1 MPSRLA
7 RAISSA
13 NSSSENRVVTTL
25 RRPLGP
31 EVGGPSASLTDRH
44 PSCGRA
50 ATHASPEQSGLA
62 LVALPGR
69 PRSTVGVMHLD
80 ELTVP
85 SRWSGKP
92 VYRLAGCSRFSFD
105 PPGSAGESFETLWSV
120 TAECLELLDEASHWI
135 GPLNTRP
142 KALGTSLTLLREVLE
157 QERDRAFAQFEAV
170 GLRVFSTPDPPRQQ
184 LSLTLPKPDSR
195 QRFADLVMG
204 ERPSISLQ
212 QPDLVVERT
221 LRHVSALRPYVGLVG
236 FGLMSE
242 TWMEPHHVD
251 SAWPYMQRYP
261 GLQLPYRLEWG
272 ADGAGIPGVDWL
284 TVLGAGPLSL
294 MGGEAGLR
302 RRLDSAAAQVG
313 APAPQLLEY
322 DGGVVVRAGRH
333 RSSVIPRPG
342 ARRSSTGS
350 WTPRCGRC
358 GGMDAPPGGVRC

>member
-1 MPSRLA
+1 MVDQLLVLHATHYRDGA
-7 RAISSA
+7 D
-13 NSSSENRVVTTL
+13 T
-25 RRPLGP
+25 
-31 EVGGPSASLTDRH
+31 
-44 PSCGRA
+44 RA
-50 ATHASPEQSGLA
+50 AGEPPLTRSPSSPDSLWSRSRAAPA
-62 LVALPGR
+62 LLWG
-69 PRSTVGVMHLD
+69 MHLD

-142 KALGTSLTLLREVLE
+142 KALGTSLALLREALE
-157 QERDRAFAQFEAV
+157 QERDRAFAQFEAL

-221 LRHVSALRPYVGLVG
+221 LRHASALRPHVGLVG

-272 ADGAGIPGVDWL
+272 ADGVGIPGVDWL

-302 RRLDSAAAQVG
+302 RRLDDAAAQLG
-313 APAPQLLEY
+313 APARSCSSTTVGWWCAP
-322 DGGVVVRAGRH
+322 GRH

-342 ARRSSTGS
+342 APRSSTGS
-350 WTPRCGRC
+350 WTPPCGRY
-358 GGMDAPPGGVRC
+358 GGMDAPPDGVRC